1 MNPWS
6 PICCYRCGLL
16 EHDLKDCTQKDG
28 ADDNGDR
35 GELQYGA
42 WMRGEPARRAVWE
55 STYPKRNEGM
65 SMRGSLPEGNS
76 QALRVQTSRKEVE
89 TDKGVSVVPC
99 LGEKK
104 LECTSQ
110 TKGDSDGR
118 KEKYQD
124 MGRVNS
130 NDVIPETR
138 NAILVKES
146 VGEADQNLVVDVSEH
161 GVTKTCQGDV
171 PKFKFE
177 AVRKEKELGNDLGLE
192 LYKEV
197 EGPIA
202 MTYDM
207 DQGWVAEVLG
217 LTSGHWKRKTREGQ
231 PNGKA
236 KELSPVKKKRN
247 APASLMES
255 DQKKRETKKQ
265 RVETQGRNECEDKAI
280 RDGGVAEAAMQLR
293 RAK

>member
-1 MNPWS
+1 MLFKYERLPNF
-6 PICCYRCGLL
+6 CYRCGLL

-28 ADDNGDR
+28 ADDNGNR

-42 WMRGEPARRAVWE
+42 WMRGELARRAVWE

-65 SMRGSLPEGNS
+65 SMRGSLPEGSS

-99 LGEKK
+99 LGEEK
-104 LECTSQ
+104 LECTPQ

-130 NDVIPETR
+130 NDVIPETS
-138 NAILVKES
+138 NAIAVKER
-146 VGEADQNLVVDVSEH
+146 VGEADQNPVDDVSEH
-161 GVTKTCQGDV
+161 GVMETSQGDV

-177 AVRKEKELGNDLGLE
+177 AVRKDKELGNDLGLE
-192 LYKEV
+192 LDKE
-197 EGPIA
+197 EDGPIA
-202 MTYDM
+202 MTYDI

-217 LTSGHWKRKTREGQ
+217 PTSGHWKRKIREG
-231 PNGKA
+231 
-236 KELSPVKKKRN
+236 
-247 APASLMES
+247 
-255 DQKKRETKKQ
+255 
-265 RVETQGRNECEDKAI
+265 
-280 RDGGVAEAAMQLR
+280 
-293 RAK
+293 